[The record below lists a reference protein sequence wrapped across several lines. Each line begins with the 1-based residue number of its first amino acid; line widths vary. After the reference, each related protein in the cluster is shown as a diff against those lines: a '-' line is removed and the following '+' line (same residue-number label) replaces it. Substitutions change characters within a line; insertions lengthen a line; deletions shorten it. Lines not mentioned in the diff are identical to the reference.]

1 MQAWVCLRCRI
12 WWRTDKFGDL
22 ENSRNNHDAGQCTGS
37 GLTIRPVLPVTA
49 AKENQPQAMA
59 QKDYDKVKS
68 IEIEQYVCP
77 FCLQADAL
85 FKVDDEHALIDGW
98 GCHRCRT
105 VQLRDAEYADLRLPV
120 ERAAKASTAL

>member
-1 MQAWVCLRCRI
+1 
-12 WWRTDKFGDL
+12 
-22 ENSRNNHDAGQCTGS
+22 
-37 GLTIRPVLPVTA
+37 
-49 AKENQPQAMA
+49 
-59 QKDYDKVKS
+59 VKS

-105 VQLRDAEYADLRLPV
+105 VQLRDAEYADLLSPVGRLL
-120 ERAAKASTAL
+120 RAPTAL